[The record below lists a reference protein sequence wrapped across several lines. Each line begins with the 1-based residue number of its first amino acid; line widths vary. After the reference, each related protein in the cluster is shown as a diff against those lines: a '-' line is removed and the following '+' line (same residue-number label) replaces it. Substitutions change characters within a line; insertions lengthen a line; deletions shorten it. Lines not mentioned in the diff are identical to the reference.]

1 MELLELVWTTII
13 LIFNLVAF
21 ASVHS
26 LMASLSF
33 KRRLIRIFGSW
44 TDIIYISVY
53 SLIAVLTLLPL
64 GYLLKKNPGRTLY
77 RIPSPWS
84 WLMVIGQL
92 IASFAS
98 PKALLDGAHRFKV
111 SSQLAGPKAPGAV
124 PLNIRGI
131 YLWVRDPFTLSA
143 LVMMLL
149 TPVMTVNK
157 LIIYILTTIY
167 LFLGSLH
174 WESRLAAQFGDEYL
188 EYQKRVHRII
198 PQFRRSR

>member
-33 KRRLIRIFGSW
+33 KRGIMRIFGSW
-44 TDIIYISVY
+44 TDIIYITVY

-84 WLMVIGQL
+84 WLMVTGQL
-92 IASFAS
+92 IASFVS
-98 PKALLDGAHRFKV
+98 PKALLDGSHRFKV

-124 PLNIRGI
+124 RLNIRGI

-167 LFLGSLH
+167 LYLGSLH

-188 EYQKRVHRII
+188 EYKKRVHWIV
-198 PQFRRSR
+198 PQFKRSP